1 MTVQEEDQ
9 ELVARAQ
16 AARALAYAPYSGYR
30 VGAAVRGA
38 SGRIYAACNV
48 ENASYGLT
56 VCAER
61 AAVFKAISEGERRL
75 VAVAV
80 ATENGGSPCGA
91 CRQVLREFGPMMRVL
106 VVDGAGRMRTYAL
119 TDLLPDSF
127 GPEDLTGQESL

>member
-1 MTVQEEDQ
+1 MMAQEEDQ

-16 AARALAYAPYSGYR
+16 AARALAYAPYSGYQ

-38 SGRIYAACNV
+38 SGRVFAACNV

-61 AAVFKAISEGERRL
+61 AAVFKAISEGESRL

-91 CRQVLREFGPMMRVL
+91 CRQVLREFGPTMRVL
-106 VVDGAGRMRTYAL
+106 VVDGAGRTRAYTL

-127 GPEDLTGQESL
+127 GPEDLAG

>member
-1 MTVQEEDQ
+1 MTVEGEDQ

-16 AARALAYAPYSGYR
+16 AARALAYAPYSGYH

-38 SGRIYAACNV
+38 SGQIYAAGNV

-61 AAVFKAISEGERRL
+61 AAVFKAVSEGERKL
-75 VAVAV
+75 VTVAV

-91 CRQVLREFGPMMRVL
+91 CRQVLREFGLAMRVL
-106 VVDGAGRMRTYAL
+106 VVDSAGRTRAYTLA
-119 TDLLPDSF
+119 DLLPDSF
-127 GPEDLTGQESL
+127 GPEDLAERET